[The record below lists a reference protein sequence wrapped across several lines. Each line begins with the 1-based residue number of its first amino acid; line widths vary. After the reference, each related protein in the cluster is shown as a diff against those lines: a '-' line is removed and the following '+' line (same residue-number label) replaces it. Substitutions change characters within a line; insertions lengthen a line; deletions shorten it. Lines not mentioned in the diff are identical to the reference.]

1 MKRKKKS
8 LIDIRKWYRYEFLG
22 TATVTLP
29 KEKIVVDASIANIS
43 FSGIGLYSPAPI
55 GKNKRVDMKI
65 SFINKDGKVCEDSMT
80 GRVDWLSKLKNIYLL
95 GIFFD
100 EELNMINHPKL
111 LGHLVWLIDTF
122 NLPQPYKDKR
132 ISTL

>member
-1 MKRKKKS
+1 M
-8 LIDIRKWYRYEFLG
+8 
-22 TATVTLP
+22 
-29 KEKIVVDASIANIS
+29 DASIANIS

-55 GKNKRVDMKI
+55 GKNKKVDIKI
-65 SFINKDGKVCEDSMT
+65 SFINKDGKVCEDSTT
-80 GRVDWLSKLKNIYLL
+80 GKVDWQSKLKNIYLL

-111 LGHLVWLIDTF
+111 LEHLVWLIDTL